1 MRMGR
6 KTLLLGIAMSAA
18 ALNAVGAID
27 PEIAAAVREDV
38 SHVIRPGGVNGSPFW
53 NGNAVMFMYPPSFDF
68 PEMKEADHGY
78 RFEVVDAHGRMHA
91 FEASSPKVP
100 LTNVW
105 DSVPAGFTTVICRGI
120 CGPDVKKVTCGTRAF
135 WKSAA
140 YTGDYPWLRQTI
152 RWQSI
157 EECAKKGFD
166 FVLNAKYVRHFAE
179 KGEPDWSF
187 GYYCYPSKML
197 SAIIELCSAYVRRGG
212 ERRDE
217 ALAIAR
223 AAADWLIANSE
234 KSDAPLAYFPP
245 TYVGTSKMARR
256 HLGQIMTIYPAAA
269 ANAYLSL
276 YGASGDTKY
285 LDAAKNIAA
294 TFLKLQGEDGTWY
307 LKMKTEDGS
316 PVGDNRLV
324 PIAQQIPMFDTL
336 FRITGKSI
344 YREASDRAL
353 ANVDRTRVTTWNWEG
368 QFEDQYPTPPYA
380 NQTKHDACATAIYI
394 LKRFPGDA
402 ERLAL
407 ARDILRFSE
416 DQFVSWERPYEGMGP
431 DADTSSLLFVNA
443 WNVPAVREQYFWDVP
458 IDASAAKLI
467 RTYLALYKAEG
478 KRLDLE
484 KAKTLG
490 YSVAKMQ
497 WLDGGIPTHWCY
509 RETQNSIWINCHIST
524 TLALAEL
531 SETLKSAHV
540 KEGKE

>member
-1 MRMGR
+1 M
-6 KTLLLGIAMSAA
+6 KLKESKAVVFLGIALYAA
-18 ALNAVGAID
+18 VVGAVGVTAPD
-27 PEIAAAVREDV
+27 PDIVAAVKEDIG
-38 SHVIRPGGVNGSPFW
+38 HVIRPGGVNGSPFW

-234 KSDAPLAYFPP
+234 KPDAPLAYFPP

-294 TFLKLQGEDGTWY
+294 TFLKLQGEDGTY
-307 LKMKTEDGS
+307 VRYALPHNGKEHLPRGFRQGTRQRGS
-316 PVGDNRLV
+316 HTRHHLELGRAVRGPV
-324 PIAQQIPMFDTL
+324 
-336 FRITGKSI
+336 
-344 YREASDRAL
+344 
-353 ANVDRTRVTTWNWEG
+353 
-368 QFEDQYPTPPYA
+368 
-380 NQTKHDACATAIYI
+380 
-394 LKRFPGDA
+394 
-402 ERLAL
+402 
-407 ARDILRFSE
+407 
-416 DQFVSWERPYEGMGP
+416 P
-431 DADTSSLLFVNA
+431 DA
-443 WNVPAVREQYFWDVP
+443 
-458 IDASAAKLI
+458 
-467 RTYLALYKAEG
+467 ALRQPDEAR
-478 KRLDLE
+478 RLRYGDIHTE
-484 KAKTLG
+484 A
-490 YSVAKMQ
+490 
-497 WLDGGIPTHWCY
+497 IPRRRGEACP
-509 RETQNSIWINCHIST
+509 CP
-524 TLALAEL
+524 
-531 SETLKSAHV
+531 
-540 KEGKE
+540 